1 MLLGDETMLK
11 VLKNV
16 FDNEYKELKRFR
28 VIADKIDALDE
39 EMSKLSD
46 KKLASYTDKFKKE
59 LENGSTLEDILVEAF
74 AVARE
79 AASRTVGMKPFY
91 CQLLG
96 GLAIHYGNIAEMKT
110 GEGKTLTCVLPAYL
124 NALTGKGVHIV
135 TVNEFLSTRDSEWM
149 GEVFRF
155 LGLTVGLNLREL
167 IHLANL
173 RLCTRAQLE
182 IRTVVQQMVK
192 LVVEREPW
200 LAEHLVPKCQR
211 LGYCD
216 EDNSCGRMKTKNG

>member
-1 MLLGDETMLK
+1 MLK
-11 VLKNV
+11 ILKKM
-16 FDNEYKELKRFR
+16 FDNEYKELKRFTA
-28 VIADKIDALDE
+28 IADAIDSLDE
-39 EMSKLSD
+39 DMQKLTD
-46 KKLASYTDKFKKE
+46 DELKEYTNKFKE
-59 LENGSTLEDILVEAF
+59 RLEKGETLEDILVEAF

-79 AASRTVGMKPFY
+79 AASRCLGMKPFY

-149 GEVFRF
+149 GTIFKF

-167 IHLANL
+167 SPK
-173 RLCTRAQLE
+173 E
-182 IRTVVQQMVK
+182 KEK
-192 LVVEREPW
+192 LTTAIYYIP
-200 LAEHLVPKCQR
+200 LTM
-211 LGYCD
+211 
-216 EDNSCGRMKTKNG
+216 N